1 MNRNLVKRNLRMAI
15 FIAGIGIAA
24 FFAAFAVTLAW
35 VG

>member
-1 MNRNLVKRNLRMAI
+1 MDHNLVKRNLRTAI
-15 FIAGIGIAA
+15 FVTGVGVAA